1 MAGIE
6 NLLDSKGAYATRR
19 ADLDRQIAELQNQ
32 LGYAGDN
39 SLEGEMG
46 WWDYAVHGDR
56 SGLEN
61 YATRKQN
68 EQIQKRQFA
77 ENLVEQ
83 QNRAMRSLQEAQA
96 DVDDLVAR
104 KNRGEVVSA
113 KDMARAN
120 AALSYAV
127 AEGKR
132 VGLDNKYTDA
142 YSPEATPEAGKQENV
157 PVGTATSTESG
168 AVEVSDSKPSA
179 QEIIEDAE
187 GWLENPDENG
197 QKHLDALAGISDD
210 VFRKTKKSLS
220 ARIGKAM
227 EDVVGKK
234 NSANT
239 IAESQR
245 IRGTKGVKADE
256 VLAQR
261 KKVDALPDSPER
273 SKELMELDNKY
284 KQLTKPK
291 DNTLKDWVAKIP
303 ENIVRLE
310 WAKRGSDLNTKGETR
325 RTQTINGRN
334 YTYYL
339 VMNGNGG
346 VDVTDDKKRV
356 LRSFSAEQLNYE
368 APAPKPEVPASPAP
382 RKTRGKTDWSKVPG
396 ALDGDW

>member
-6 NLLDSKGAYATRR
+6 NLLNSKGAYATRR

-32 LGYAGDN
+32 LGYAGDG
-39 SLEGEMG
+39 SFEGEMG

-56 SGLEN
+56 SGLDA
-61 YATRKQN
+61 YASIKQN

-113 KDMARAN
+113 KDEARAN
-120 AALSYAV
+120 AALSYAK
-127 AEGKR
+127 AEASR
-132 VGLDNKYTDA
+132 VGLDNKYTESYGPETQTEQKA
-142 YSPEATPEAGKQENV
+142 VPESAAAAPEAV
-157 PVGTATSTESG
+157 

-234 NSANT
+234 NLANA

-245 IRGTKGVKADE
+245 VRGTKGVKADA

-261 KKVDALPDSPER
+261 KIVEALPDSPEKQ
-273 SKELMELDNKY
+273 KELMELDNLY
-284 KQLTKPK
+284 KKLSAPK
-291 DNTLKDWVAKIP
+291 DNSLRNWVAKMP
-303 ENIVRLE
+303 VNTVRLE
-310 WAKRGSDLNTKGETR
+310 WAKRGSDLNTKGEKR
-325 RTQTINGRN
+325 LTQTINGRN

-339 VMNGNGG
+339 VRNGNGG
-346 VDVTDDKKRV
+346 IDVTDEKKRV
-356 LRSFSAEQLNYE
+356 LRSFSAGQLDYE
-368 APAPKPEVPASPAP
+368 TPKPQPKPEVPTSTAP
-382 RKTRGKTDWSKVPG
+382 VKPRGKTDWSKVPG